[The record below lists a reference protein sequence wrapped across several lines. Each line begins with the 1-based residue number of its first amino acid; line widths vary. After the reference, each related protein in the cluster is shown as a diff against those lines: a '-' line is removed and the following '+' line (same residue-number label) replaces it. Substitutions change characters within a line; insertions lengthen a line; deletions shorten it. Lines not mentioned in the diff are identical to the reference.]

1 MRHKIKPIAV
11 FDDSGDQFRALMDA
25 SPSVIHFKDTEGRY
39 TAVNSAFEKMLGLPR
54 AKILG
59 RTILEMPRIE
69 AEFVDHILAL
79 DRQVL
84 STGKPLQ
91 VKTRPPLADQHD
103 TVTHLVKFPVFDSNG
118 EIEGV
123 GTIETDVTEHSRTED
138 ELRETRRR
146 LELAQ
151 RQAKIGYWRWSFEEE
166 RLTYWSEEAAGI
178 NPYPLDQGPIGYQE
192 MLAPIHPD
200 DRSRVEKIYEEAD
213 VAKRGFSL
221 DYRVVNDDGRVTHIR
236 EVAEIENDGN
246 GDPVAQVGFVQ
257 DITDEKLVEKN
268 LREVSGRLALAQKQA
283 RVGYWRW
290 SFFDENLS
298 YWSEEAA
305 EICQYPV
312 DKPVGYEEMLSAVH
326 PDDRDRLMREYK
338 IADEKPCDYVTEYR
352 VPRGDG
358 RVTYVRE
365 MGEVEYDDSGKQIG
379 HVGFVQDITELKEIE
394 SELRASEARLDGILT
409 IAPEAII
416 VTGEDLTILRF
427 NQGAERIFGY
437 TRAEME
443 GQTLNP
449 LLPEQFR
456 AKHQAY
462 FRDFAESSDTYR
474 VMATRDE
481 ITGLRKDGTTFPAVA
496 SVAKL
501 QLEGE
506 TVFVVALRD
515 ITERKLIEADLLAAK
530 EDAEYANRAKSEFLA
545 NMSHELRTPLNSIIG
560 FSQILSNQTFG
571 PLGNPRYL
579 EYANDIRNSGTHLL
593 ALIADILDI
602 SKIEN
607 RELVMDEEK
616 LNVIQVVREC
626 RKMVQVRAEAAQL
639 AVTTEIAPDV
649 HALLADRRLVMQIL
663 LNLLSNAIKFTPA
676 GGQIMLRA
684 RLDARGATR
693 LEVTDTGVGI
703 AREDLPKVTHAFV
716 QAGRKGGLYAQ
727 PGTGL
732 GLSLVK
738 SLVVLH
744 GGHFSIGS
752 KPGLGTR
759 AMAVFPPERTI
770 RH

>member
-1 MRHKIKPIAV
+1 
-11 FDDSGDQFRALMDA
+11 
-25 SPSVIHFKDTEGRY
+25 
-39 TAVNSAFEKMLGLPR
+39 
-54 AKILG
+54 
-59 RTILEMPRIE
+59 
-69 AEFVDHILAL
+69 
-79 DRQVL
+79 
-84 STGKPLQ
+84 
-91 VKTRPPLADQHD
+91 
-103 TVTHLVKFPVFDSNG
+103 
-118 EIEGV
+118 
-123 GTIETDVTEHSRTED
+123 
-138 ELRETRRR
+138 
-146 LELAQ
+146 
-151 RQAKIGYWRWSFEEE
+151 
-166 RLTYWSEEAAGI
+166 
-178 NPYPLDQGPIGYQE
+178 

-200 DRSRVEKIYEEAD
+200 DRSRVEKTYEEAD
-213 VAKRGFSL
+213 SAKRDFSL
-221 DYRVVNDDGRVTHIR
+221 DYRIVHDDGRVTHIR
-236 EVAEIENDGN
+236 EVAEIENDENGN
-246 GDPVAQVGFVQ
+246 PVAQVGFVQ
-257 DITDEKLVEKN
+257 DITEEKKVEEN
-268 LREVSGRLALAQKQA
+268 LREISGRFELAQRQA
-283 RVGYWRW
+283 KVGYWRW
-290 SFFDENLS
+290 SFVDKNLS
-298 YWSEEAA
+298 YWSDEAA
-305 EICQYPV
+305 GIFRYPV
-312 DKPVGYEEMLSAVH
+312 DKPIGYEEMLSAVH
-326 PDDRDRLMREYK
+326 PDDRDRIMREYE
-338 IADEKPCDYVTEYR
+338 IADQKPCDYETEYR
-352 VPRGDG
+352 VLRGDG
-358 RVTYVRE
+358 SVVHVRE
-365 MGEVEYDDSGKQIG
+365 IGEVEYDENGKPTG
-379 HVGFVQDITELKEIE
+379 HTGFVQDITELKEIE

-416 VTGEDLTILRF
+416 VTGEDLTIRRF

-456 AKHQAY
+456 EKHQAY
-462 FRDFAESSDTYR
+462 VRDFGESSDPYR
-474 VMATRDE
+474 VMAARGE
-481 ITGLRKDGTTFPAVA
+481 ITGLRKDGTTFPAAA

-530 EDAEYANRAKSEFLA
+530 EEAEYANRAKSEFLA

-616 LNVIQVVREC
+616 LNIKQVVREC
-626 RKMVQVRAEAAQL
+626 RKMVQARAEAAQL
-639 AVTTEIAPDV
+639 AVTTEIAADV

-663 LNLLSNAIKFTPA
+663 LNLLSNAIKFTPV
-676 GGQIMLRA
+676 GGQIMMRA

-716 QAGRKGGLYAQ
+716 QAGRKGGLYTQ

-738 SLVVLH
+738 SLVELH

-752 KPGLGTR
+752 KLGLGTR
-759 AMAVFPPERTI
+759 AMAIFPPERTI